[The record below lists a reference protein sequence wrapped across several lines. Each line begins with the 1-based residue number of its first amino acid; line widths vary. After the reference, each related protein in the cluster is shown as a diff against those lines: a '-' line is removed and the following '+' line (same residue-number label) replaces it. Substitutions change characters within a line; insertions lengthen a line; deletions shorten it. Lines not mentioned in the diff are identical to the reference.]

1 MSFVQIRMP
10 MTTMA
15 WPAFSEAVTATASIL
30 GYQTTTDDQGVAPIS
45 DRTAYDQISISS
57 DGFLATFLRDVRG
70 KTSLLMNGDRYS
82 EAVLR
87 ILAEELSRAVVQQY
101 IYRTLLGDIRAR
113 GLDVLNEERPADQTI
128 RLKVRR
134 WEN

>member
-1 MSFVQIRMP
+1 MSFVKIPMP

-15 WPAFSEAVTATASIL
+15 WPAFSEAVAAAASTL
-30 GYQTTTDDQGVAPIS
+30 GYQTTTDDQGAPIS
-45 DRTAYDQISISS
+45 DRTACDKISVSS
-57 DGFLATFLRDVRG
+57 NGFLATFLRDVRG
-70 KTSLLMNGDRYS
+70 KTLLQMNGDRYS

-113 GLDVLNEERPADQTI
+113 GLDILNDERQADQTI
-128 RLKVRR
+128 RLKVRH

>member
-1 MSFVQIRMP
+1 M
-10 MTTMA
+10 
-15 WPAFSEAVTATASIL
+15 
-30 GYQTTTDDQGVAPIS
+30 TDDQDAPIS
-45 DRTAYDQISISS
+45 DRTACDKISVSS
-57 DGFLATFLRDVRG
+57 NGFLATFLRDVRG
-70 KTSLLMNGDRYS
+70 KTSLQMNGDRYS

-113 GLDVLNEERPADQTI
+113 GLDILNDERQADQTI
-128 RLKVRR
+128 RLKVRH